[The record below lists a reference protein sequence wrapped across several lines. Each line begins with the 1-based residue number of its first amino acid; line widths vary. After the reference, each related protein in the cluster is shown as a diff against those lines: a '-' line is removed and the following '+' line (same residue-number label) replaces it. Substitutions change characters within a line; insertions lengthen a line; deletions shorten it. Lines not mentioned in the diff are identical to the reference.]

1 MPGRD
6 NGFVARHYVPL
17 ADLDPRLADAML
29 EALRAEG
36 IAAYVVPSTGQL
48 GGYLEVHLP
57 ERPRDRLWVD
67 RRHHDRATT
76 LLNVHGDRPDLIA
89 AANTQDQQD
98 GVGVDGADL
107 ERGGVAGSGPDGEGL
122 ADGHPEKHLD
132 GAPLSSDSADDVW
145 AQIVAGFDLPT
156 TEGAG
161 PWPLAEDLPPDSDR
175 PDSDRAGDSSDRRRA
190 SSIESL
196 YTGTQDP
203 SDTSP
208 VPRRIVRPVDP
219 SSGTGSSS
227 TAAATPSGEYDPLSI
242 LDEHFVPGTP
252 PPLPRLRRGTRWAL
266 AAILVGVVLIV
277 GRAFWDS
284 VPDAVVLGVLF
295 VVGGFIGLVAMMRED
310 RPSDSDPD
318 DGAVV

>member
-36 IAAYVVPSTGQL
+36 IAAYVEPSTGQL

-89 AANTQDQQD
+89 AASTADQTD
-98 GVGVDGADL
+98 GGGAD
-107 ERGGVAGSGPDGEGL
+107 AEGQ
-122 ADGHPEKHLD
+122 ADQHPERHID
-132 GAPLSSDSADDVW
+132 GAPNGGESTDDVW

-156 TEGAG
+156 AVGAG
-161 PWPLAEDLPPDSDR
+161 PWPLAEDLPDSDQR
-175 PDSDRAGDSSDRRRA
+175 DPDGLGDDADRRR
-190 SSIESL
+190 SSAIESL
-196 YTGTQDP
+196 YSGTQDP
-203 SDTSP
+203 VDQSP

-219 SSGTGSSS
+219 SFDAGTSS
-227 TAAATPSGEYDPLSI
+227 TVATPSGEYDPLSI
-242 LDEHFVPGTP
+242 LDEHFVPGPP

-266 AAILVGVVLIV
+266 AAVLVGVVLIV

-284 VPDAVVLGVLF
+284 VPDAVFLGVLF
-295 VVGGFIGLVAMMRED
+295 VVGGFVGLVAMMRED